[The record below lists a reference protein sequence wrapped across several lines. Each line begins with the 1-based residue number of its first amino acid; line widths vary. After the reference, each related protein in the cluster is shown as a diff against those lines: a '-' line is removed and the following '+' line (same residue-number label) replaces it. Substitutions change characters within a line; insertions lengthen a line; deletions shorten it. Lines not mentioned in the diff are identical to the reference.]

1 MTQTQKPKPTYAV
14 VSHPDPDAANRSLQV
29 LFTGRSQ
36 TKPGHR
42 LGPKVFDHFLI
53 HYVESGRG
61 VYTAEGR
68 EYALG
73 AGDSFVIYPEALV
86 SYAADEEEP
95 WQYRWIAFKG
105 EEAERLVAA
114 GGVSP
119 ETPTARTREGARAA
133 KWFERVMK
141 TFRDKEAGA
150 HLRANGCLQLLLAEY
165 ADARRAGEAADAA
178 AKGADDDGPAAALTR
193 QAIHYMTT
201 QYAEPITIEL
211 MAESLGYNRAYLSR
225 VFRERTGATP
235 VAFLVR
241 LRLDRARRLLRE
253 RPLLTVEQ
261 VASSVGFA
269 DALYFSKQFR
279 RAYGQ
284 SPTEY
289 RRSVKQY

>member
-1 MTQTQKPKPTYAV
+1 MSRKASYAV
-14 VSHPDPDAANRSLQV
+14 VSNPDPSGGPLQV

-42 LGPKVFDHFLI
+42 LGPKVFDHYLL
-53 HYVESGRG
+53 HWVESGRG
-61 VYTAEGR
+61 TFVAGER

-86 SYAADEEEP
+86 SYAADPEEP
-95 WQYRWIAFKG
+95 WAYRWIAFHG
-105 EEAERLVAA
+105 EEAAALVETA
-114 GGVSP
+114 GMRP
-119 ETPTARTREGARAA
+119 EAPTAHTGAEQPIGR
-133 KWFERVMK
+133 WFERVMK
-141 TFRDKEAGA
+141 AFRDKPPSVN
-150 HLRANGCLQLLLAEY
+150 LRANGCLQLLLAEY
-165 ADARRAGEAADAA
+165 ADAAGADADA
-178 AKGADDDGPAAALTR
+178 TAVDPGGAEGAGPGATLAR
-193 QAIHYMTT
+193 QAIHYMTA

-225 VFRERTGATP
+225 VFREHTGVNP
-235 VAFLVR
+235 VTFLAR

-253 RPLLTVEQ
+253 RLELTVEQ

-284 SPTEY
+284 SPSAY
-289 RRSVKQY
+289 RTSLKRY

>member
-1 MTQTQKPKPTYAV
+1 MSSHKPKPTYAV
-14 VSHPDPDAANRSLQV
+14 VSHPDPDPARSALQV

-61 VYTAEGR
+61 VFATEGR
-68 EYALG
+68 EYSLG
-73 AGDSFVIYPEALV
+73 AGDSFVIYPQALV
-86 SYAADEEEP
+86 SYAASEEEP
-95 WQYRWIAFKG
+95 WQYRWIAFRG

-114 GGVSP
+114 AGVSP
-119 ETPTARTREGARAA
+119 DAPTVTTSLDVRVGR
-133 KWFERVMK
+133 WFERAMK
-141 TFRDKEAGA
+141 TFRDKDAGA
-150 HLRANGCLQLLLAEY
+150 GLRASGCLQLLLAEY
-165 ADARRAGEAADAA
+165 ADARRANEPGDAA
-178 AKGADDDGPAAALTR
+178 RAGGADEDGPAAALTR
-193 QAIHYMTT
+193 QAIHYLTT

-225 VFRERTGATP
+225 VFRERTGTTP
-235 VAFLVR
+235 VAFLAG

-253 RPLLTVEQ
+253 RLELTVEQ

-284 SPTEY
+284 SPTDY
-289 RRSVKQY
+289 RRSLKGY

>member
-1 MTQTQKPKPTYAV
+1 VAPKSTYAV
-14 VSHPDPDAANRSLQV
+14 VSNPEPDEAIPSLQV
-29 LFTGRSQ
+29 LFSGRSQ

-53 HYVESGRG
+53 HYVESGKG
-61 VYTAEGR
+61 TYAVEGR
-68 EYALG
+68 EFALE

-86 SYAADEEEP
+86 SYAADEADP

-105 EEAERLVAA
+105 SDAPALVEGAGIAPDAPTVRTAA
-114 GGVSP
+114 G
-119 ETPTARTREGARAA
+119 ARVGR
-133 KWFERVMK
+133 WFERVMRA
-141 TFRDKEAGA
+141 FREGA
-150 HLRANGCLQLLLAEY
+150 QGVNLRANGCLQLLLAEY
-165 ADARRAGEAADAA
+165 ADARGAEETPDAARAGTAD
-178 AKGADDDGPAAALTR
+178 GGPGAALVR

-225 VFRERTGATP
+225 TFKERTGVSP
-235 VAFLVR
+235 IVFLSR

-253 RPLLTVEQ
+253 RLELTIEQ

-279 RAYGQ
+279 RAYGET
-284 SPTEY
+284 PTDY
-289 RRSVKQY
+289 RSRFRDGAKP

>member
-1 MTQTQKPKPTYAV
+1 MAMPKPTYAV
-14 VSHPDPDAANRSLQV
+14 VSHPDPDPENRSLQV

-61 VYTAEGR
+61 TYAAEGR
-68 EYALG
+68 EYALRP
-73 AGDSFVIYPEALV
+73 GDSFVIFPEALV
-86 SYAADEEEP
+86 RYAADEADP

-105 EEAERLVAA
+105 DIAARLVAA
-114 GGVSP
+114 AGVTP
-119 ETPTARTREGARAA
+119 ETPTATSPEGARPA

-150 HLRANGCLQLLLAEY
+150 GLRANGCLQLLLAEY
-165 ADARRAGEAADAA
+165 ADARRAVEAADAA
-178 AKGADDDGPAAALTR
+178 AKAGSADESGPGAALVR

-211 MAESLGYNRAYLSR
+211 MAESLGYSRAYLSR
-225 VFRERTGATP
+225 VFRERAGTTP

-253 RPLLTVEQ
+253 RPLLTIEQ

-284 SPTEY
+284 APTEY
-289 RRSVKQY
+289 RQSVKKF

>member
-119 ETPTARTREGARAA
+119 ETPMARTREGARAA